1 MYCRIGVINYML
13 NKLKPTV
20 AVIDSG
26 LGGLSV
32 LSQLIKQYK
41 TGNFIYFAD
50 NLNMPYG
57 KKSKQ
62 FLTKR
67 VGEIIEF
74 LNLRYKPDHI
84 LIACNTA
91 SSVIENNKY
100 SNVKTI
106 SFNNLMPILATPL
119 TASQLAGFDVIA
131 DKTLAN
137 LVEHHIDN
145 LTYLQKQLKH
155 HIERLKL
162 ADYEQIKLGCTHYE
176 LIKPLFE
183 KLCPKT
189 KFHNNS
195 DCLLEKLNFAPKNDN
210 LTVKILISKKSECY
224 ENKINSVLTKLIN
237 EKF

>member
-1 MYCRIGVINYML
+1 ML

-20 AVIDSG
+20 AILDSG
-26 LGGLSV
+26 IGGLSV
-32 LSQLIKQYK
+32 LSQLIKRYK

-57 KKSKQ
+57 KKSKR

-67 VGEIIEF
+67 VDEIIEF
-74 LNLRYKPDHI
+74 LTQRYKPDCI

-91 SSVIENNKY
+91 SSVIDKNKY

-106 SFNNLMPILATPL
+106 SFNHSMPILATPL
-119 TASQLAGFDVIA
+119 TASQLTGYNVIA

-155 HIERLKL
+155 HIEVLKL
-162 ADYEQIKLGCTHYE
+162 AEYEQIKLGCTHYE
-176 LIKPLFE
+176 IIKPLFE

-189 KFHNNS
+189 KFYCNS
-195 DCLLEKLNFAPKNDN
+195 DCLLEDFDFAPQNDN
-210 LTVKILISKKSECY
+210 LTIKILVSKKSESY
-224 ENKINSVLTKLIN
+224 ENKINNVLTKLIN
-237 EKF
+237 DKI